1 MESSF
6 YVQHHRKM
14 SNVKREPAQDSRAT
28 HTIPKLPLPA
38 LKDTLETYLKC
49 VKHLRT
55 HEQFQK
61 SQEIVQRFGAP
72 GGVGERLQRKLQEKR
87 EKTDNWV
94 SDYWLNDMY
103 LNNKLALPIN
113 SSPAI
118 VFPIQNFTATI
129 HSVRFAANLI
139 SGFLEYKSL
148 LDACALPAD
157 VARGQLA
164 GSPLCMKQ
172 HDRIFSAYR
181 VPGRE
186 RDTLVERRGSA
197 APQTEHIIVARK
209 NQFFALD
216 VVINSRRLT
225 ERDLQTQL
233 EKIVQMAA
241 DEGKRQP
248 PIGLLTSDGRT
259 EWADA
264 RLQLVSGTGPFR
276 RKRCGGSVN
285 VPGSPAESTNR
296 DSLDLLERCL
306 CLVCLDDGD
315 RAELTDSARAASIL
329 HGGGAGANGGN
340 RWYDKATQFVVGVDG
355 CCGVVCEHSAFE
367 GIVLVQCA
375 EYLLKYMAGNP
386 SKSVRA
392 ASLNEL
398 PLPRRLRWKCAPVIY
413 KLLASSAGRLARLL
427 ENLDMNVYKFHQYGK
442 ELIKS
447 LKMSPDAFIQVALQL
462 AYYRCHARAV
472 STYESA
478 SIRRFEDGRADNI
491 RSATPEALAFVQAMT
506 DKNKNVRG
514 SSRLLLT
521 TSNSHHKD
529 NSTGFL
535 LLFEAIMGLA
545 IDNHLLG
552 LREMARD
559 MKMENPEIFRD
570 ETYRI
575 SNEFLLST
583 SQVPT
588 ANEMFCCYGPVVS
601 NGYGVCYN
609 PQSDHLVF
617 SVASF
622 RESPHTCSSQF
633 VQSLERGLSDMRDL
647 CQKCQHASEPRRG
660 ATLEMPTGDVGNEPG
675 SAACS
680 YKNTKP
686 DSTVTW
692 T

>member
-1 MESSF
+1 
-6 YVQHHRKM
+6 M
-14 SNVKREPAQDSRAT
+14 SNVKREPTQDS
-28 HTIPKLPLPA
+28 HTMPKLPLPA
-38 LKDTLETYLKC
+38 LKDTLETYLNC

-61 SQEIVQRFGAP
+61 SQQIVQRFGVP
-72 GGVGERLQRKLQEKR
+72 GGMGERLQRKLQEKR

-103 LNNKLALPIN
+103 LNNRLALPIN

-148 LDACALPAD
+148 LDACALPVD

-186 RDTLVERRGSA
+186 RDTLVERRGNA

-216 VVINSRRLT
+216 VVINFRRLT
-225 ERDLQTQL
+225 EQDLQTQL
-233 EKIVQMAA
+233 EKIMQMAA
-241 DEGKRQP
+241 DEGERQP
-248 PIGLLTSDGRT
+248 PIGLLTSDGRA

-264 RLQLVSGTGPFR
+264 RLQLMS
-276 RKRCGGSVN
+276 
-285 VPGSPAESTNR
+285 ESTNR
-296 DSLDLLERCL
+296 ESLDLLERCL
-306 CLVCLDDGD
+306 CLVCLDNGDDG
-315 RAELTDSARAASIL
+315 ELTDSARAASIL

-340 RWYDKATQFVVGVDG
+340 RWYDKATQFVVGADG

-375 EYLLKYMAGNP
+375 EYLLKYMVGSP

-392 ASLNEL
+392 AGVNEL
-398 PLPRRLRWKCAPVIY
+398 PLPRRLRWICTPVIY
-413 KLLASSAGRLARLL
+413 KHLASSAGRLGRLL
-427 ENLDMNVYKFHQYGK
+427 ENLDINVYKFHQYGK

-478 SIRRFEDGRADNI
+478 SIRRFEGGRVDNI
-491 RSATPEALAFVQAMT
+491 RSATPEALAFVQAMADEKEKDAKKMELFEAAIAAQT
-506 DKNKNVRG
+506 KN
-514 SSRLLLT
+514 SSKVALAFF
-521 TSNSHHKD
+521 SQPQIHIKKHK
-529 NSTGFL
+529 STGFF
-535 LLFEAIMGLA
+535 LFIKAIMGLA

-559 MKMENPEIFRD
+559 QKMENPEIFQD

-588 ANEMFCCYGPVVS
+588 ASEMFCCYGPVVS

-647 CQKCQHASEPRRG
+647 CQKCQRTREPSRS
-660 ATLEMPTGDVGNEPG
+660 ATLEMPTGDVGMNQEAPL
-675 SAACS
+675 AL
-680 YKNTKP
+680 TK
-686 DSTVTW
+686 TLNQIQL
-692 T
+692 